1 MYRILE
7 LNPQLQSFAGDIDL
21 RMFLYRATKGRLL
34 TEGQTL
40 NDFANAHN
48 YYGFHRTETGWV
60 YREWAPSAYQLYL
73 EGDFNGWNQTSH
85 PLTRIDNGNWEIYLE
100 GHDALWEGCKVKTV
114 VDANMTRTEHIP
126 LYARRVV
133 QDPKTITFTAEI
145 VDPGKKFDWTDEN
158 FVADDSVYIYEAH
171 VGMAQEEGKV
181 GSYREFADY
190 TLPHVKEA
198 GYNTIQ
204 LMAIMEHPYYGS
216 FGYQVSN
223 FFAASSWFGKP
234 EDLKYLVNK
243 AHEMGIRVLL
253 DVVHSHAVKNT
264 AEGINM
270 FDGTTWQFFH
280 DGDKGEHPAWGTK
293 CFDYGKTGVLHF
305 LLSNLKFWMTEY
317 HFDGFRF
324 DGVTSMLYHDHGLG
338 TDFNDNSKY
347 FSYNT
352 HTEAITYLQL
362 ANELIRQV
370 NPKALTIAEDMSGMP
385 GMALPIED
393 GGIGFDYR
401 LGMGLPDMWIKAVK
415 GQDQFWDINKM
426 WGDMCLRRP
435 GENTVAYVESHDQ
448 ALVGDQTMIFRLAG
462 AAMYTDMNKD
472 CHNPTIDRA
481 IALHKMIR
489 LFTLAGGGEGYLNFM
504 GNEFGHPEWIDFP
517 REGNG
522 WSFHYCR
529 RQWSL
534 KNNGMLKYEWLN
546 EFDKD
551 MVKLTQENKI
561 FNQRMADLMLMK
573 APEQML
579 AFYRN
584 GLMFVFNFHF
594 CNSLNN
600 VLIPVHQ
607 PGEYTVVLSSDD
619 EKYGGFGNVKMQT
632 YSTKLFDGKHYIELY
647 VPARTCFVLKEKVIL
662 PPPEVT
668 EEPKEEP
675 KKAPRKR
682 TAKKAAEAAAPE
694 AAAEEKPK
702 TTRKRTTKKVTEEAA
717 PAEEA
722 PKKTTRKRAP
732 KKAAAE
738 E

>member
-7 LNPQLQSFAGDIDL
+7 LNPQLQHFAGDIDL
-21 RMFLYRATKGRLL
+21 RMFLYHATKNRILS
-34 TEGQTL
+34 EGQTL
-40 NDFANAHN
+40 HEFANAYN
-48 YYGFHRTETGWV
+48 YYGFHRVDGGWV
-60 YREWAPSAYQLYL
+60 YREWAPSAYALYL
-73 EGDFNGWNQTSH
+73 EGEFNNWNKTSH
-85 PLTRIDNGNWEIYLE
+85 PLKRIDNGNWELFLE
-100 GHDALWEGCKVKTV
+100 GDDALWDGCKVKTV
-114 VDANMTRTEHIP
+114 VDANMTRTEHLP
-126 LYARRVV
+126 LYARRCVQNKRDNTFECEVV
-133 QDPKTITFTAEI
+133 DERK
-145 VDPGKKFDWTDEN
+145 VFDWTDAD
-158 FVADDSVYIYEAH
+158 FVGEDNLYIYEAH
-171 VGMAQEEGKV
+171 VGMAQEEGRV
-181 GSYREFADY
+181 GTYREFADI
-190 TLPHVKEA
+190 TLKHIKEA

-204 LMAIMEHPYYGS
+204 LMAIMEHPNYGT
-216 FGYQVSN
+216 FGNQVSN
-223 FFAASSWFGKP
+223 FYAASSWFGKP
-234 EDLKYLVNK
+234 EDLKYLVNT
-243 AHEMGIRVLL
+243 AHNMGIRVLL

-280 DGDKGEHPAWGTK
+280 DGEKGDHPAWGTK

-370 NPKALTIAEDMSGMP
+370 NPRAITIAEDMSGMP

-415 GQDQFWDINKM
+415 GKDEFWDINKM
-426 WGDMCLRRP
+426 WCDMCLRRP
-435 GENTVAYVESHDQ
+435 GENTIAYVESHDQ
-448 ALVGDQTMIFRLAG
+448 ALVGDKTMIFRLAD
-462 AAMYTDMNKD
+462 AAMYTDMDKAT
-472 CHNPTIDRA
+472 HNPVIDRA

-534 KNNGMLKYEWLN
+534 KDNGFLKYQWLN
-546 EFDKD
+546 DFDHD
-551 MVKLTQENKI
+551 MVAVTKENRI
-561 FNQRMADLMLMK
+561 FDQRMADLMLMK
-573 APEQML
+573 APEQTC
-579 AFYRN
+579 AFYRK
-584 GLMFVFNFHF
+584 GLLFVFNFHF
-594 CNSLNN
+594 GNSLNN
-600 VLIPVHQ
+600 VLVPVPQ
-607 PGEYTVVLSSDD
+607 SGEYTVVLSSDD

-632 YSTKLFDGKHYIELY
+632 YETKKFDGRHYIELY
-647 VPARTCFVLKEKVIL
+647 IPARTCFVLKETVI
-662 PPPEVT
+662 PEQP
-668 EEPKEEP
+668 EKKAAP
-675 KKAPRKR
+675 KK
-682 TAKKAAEAAAPE
+682 TASKKAAEKAPKE
-694 AAAEEKPK
+694 
-702 TTRKRTTKKVTEEAA
+702 TTRKAAEKAPKEATKK
-717 PAEEA
+717 
-722 PKKTTRKRAP
+722 
-732 KKAAAE
+732 KKA
-738 E
+738 